1 MLPSYWRFDAFLE
14 KKITK
19 NFTAKLF
26 VNNIFNKLYYDGF
39 YQSATP
45 FVFVAPGRVGGFVVS
60 AKF

>member
-1 MLPSYWRFDAFLE
+1 M
-14 KKITK
+14 
-19 NFTAKLF
+19 KLF

-45 FVFVAPGRVGGFVVS
+45 FVYVAPGRLIGVMAS